1 MQTVGFVGLGNMGRR
16 MSSRLLERG
25 YRVVGYDL
33 RPDALPPLVVKGLT
47 EAKSPREVAEA
58 AETVMT
64 SLPSPRAV
72 REVALGREG
81 LIHAGRP
88 GTLMIEMS
96 TCGPAVIEEIDAAFR
111 ARGLRLLDSPVSGG
125 VRGADEGALTVMVA
139 GDAAAFEASRPLLEV
154 IGRNIVYLGAK
165 PGLGQALKLINNL
178 LSATAIVAT
187 SEALVMGVKAGLD
200 PDKVLEVV
208 NASTGRSG
216 ASLDKFP
223 RHVLTRS
230 FDFGSPIEIM
240 YKDVSLAVEMAEHL
254 GVPAFVGAIVKQMWG
269 YAMSRGRAKDDL
281 STIIRSVEEWVG
293 VEVRGKAA
301 PPRAGQPD

>member
-1 MQTVGFVGLGNMGRR
+1 
-16 MSSRLLERG
+16 
-25 YRVVGYDL
+25 
-33 RPDALPPLVVKGLT
+33 
-47 EAKSPREVAEA
+47 
-58 AETVMT
+58 
-64 SLPSPRAV
+64 V

-81 LIHAGRP
+81 VIAAGER
-88 GTLMIEMS
+88 GTVMIEMS

-111 ARGLRLLDSPVSGG
+111 ERGLRVLDAPVSGG
-125 VRGADEGALTVMVA
+125 VRGAEEGTLTVMAA
-139 GDAAAFEASRPLLEV
+139 GDEAAFRVSRPLFEV

-208 NASTGRSG
+208 NTSTGRSG

-223 RHVLTRS
+223 RHVLTRT

-240 YKDVSLAVEMAEHL
+240 YKDVSLAVEMAEKL
-254 GVPAFVGAIVKQMWG
+254 GVPAFVGAMVKQMWG
-269 YAMSRGRAKDDL
+269 YAMSRGRAKEDL
-281 STIIRSVEEWVG
+281 STIIKAVEEWVG

-301 PPRAGQPD
+301 SESAGQPD

>member
-1 MQTVGFVGLGNMGRR
+1 MPTVGFIGLGNMGSR
-16 MSSRLLERG
+16 MTPRLQQRG
-25 YRVVGYDL
+25 YTVIGYDV
-33 RPDALPPLVVKGLT
+33 RPEAVAALVARGGV
-47 EAKSPREVAEA
+47 EAKSPKHVAEMA
-58 AETVMT
+58 TVVMT
-64 SLPSPRAV
+64 SLPSTRAV
-72 REVALGREG
+72 REVALGHDG
-81 LIHAGRP
+81 LIQAAKA
-88 GTLMIEMS
+88 GTLMVEMS
-96 TCGPAVIEEIDAAFR
+96 TCGPAVIEEIDAVFR
-111 ARGLRLLDSPVSGG
+111 ERGLRLLDAPVSGG
-125 VRGADEGALTVMVA
+125 VRGAEEGTLTVMAA
-139 GDAAAFEASRPLLEV
+139 GDADAFQASRPLFEI

-178 LSATAIVAT
+178 LSATALIAT

-208 NASTGRSG
+208 NTSTGRSG

-240 YKDVSLAVEMAEHL
+240 YKDVSLAVEMAEKL
-254 GVPAFVGAIVKQMWG
+254 GVPAFVGATVKQMWG
-269 YAMSRGRAKDDL
+269 YAMSRGRAKEDL

-301 PPRAGQPD
+301 RGSDPA